1 MIPAFTELGVPENAE
16 VLERLEQ
23 RWSSVCFRCG
33 LVRLWAHYD
42 ADRGVVYVCFYDLPL
57 RHPLITAR
65 VVVNGRL
72 QDSMTLA
79 ELESKALGLM
89 FS

>member
-1 MIPAFTELGVPENAE
+1 MIFAFAELGVPESAE
-16 VLERLEQ
+16 VLERGDTW
-23 RWSSVCFRCG
+23 RSVCFRCG

-42 ADRGVVYVCFYDLPL
+42 VNRGVVYVCFYDLPL
-57 RHPLITAR
+57 RHPLVTAR
-65 VVVNGRL
+65 VVVNGRVH
-72 QDSMTLA
+72 DPMTLA